1 MNHLESDDMIHRI
14 AAALLPALLGAGP
27 LAAQDKAGS
36 YAVEKHLNLAY
47 NTAKDADPVRHKLD
61 LYVPKG
67 AKDFP
72 VMVFVHG
79 GMWRSGNKE
88 LYAPLGETFA
98 KQGIGTAVINYR
110 LSNRDGTGAKHPD
123 HVRDVAK
130 AVAWVKANAAKY
142 GGSKDKL
149 YLSGHSAGG
158 HLVSLLATDDQYL
171 KAEGCSIA
179 DIKGVMTVSG
189 VYTISN
195 LVGPFRSI
203 FGSDETIC
211 KAASPITH
219 VKAKEPPFLIAY
231 GTKDFPFLDQMAEQ
245 FGQKLKAC
253 KCDAKVMKLD
263 RDHFSIIINLAAS
276 ADDPLTKTM
285 VEFMTASGRR

>member
-1 MNHLESDDMIHRI
+1 MNLPTDRDDMIQRI

-27 LAAQDKAGS
+27 LAAQDKAGP
-36 YAVEKHLNLAY
+36 YEVEKHRNLAY
-47 NTAKDADPVRHKLD
+47 NPARDADPVRHRLD
-61 LYVPKG
+61 LYLPKG
-67 AKDFP
+67 AKDYP
-72 VMVFVHG
+72 LMVFVHG
-79 GMWRSGNKE
+79 GMWRSGNKD

-123 HVRDVAK
+123 HVQDVAK
-130 AVAWVKANAAKY
+130 AFAWVKASAGKY
-142 GGSKDKL
+142 GYAKDKL

-158 HLVSLLATDDQYL
+158 HLVSLLATDEEYL
-171 KAEGCSIA
+171 KAEGCSLA
-179 DIKGVMTVSG
+179 DIRGVMTISG

-195 LVGPFRSI
+195 LVGPFEAI
-203 FGSDETIC
+203 FGKDEAVC

-219 VKAKEPPFLIAY
+219 VKEKEPPFLIAY

-245 FGQKLKAC
+245 FGKKLADC

-276 ADDPLTKTM
+276 ADDPLTKAM
-285 VEFMTASGRR
+285 VAFMKK

>member
-27 LAAQDKAGS
+27 LAAQDKAGT
-36 YAVEKHLNLAY
+36 YPVEKHLNLAY
-47 NTAKDADPVRHKLD
+47 NPAKDADPVRHKLD

-72 VMVFVHG
+72 VMMFVHG
-79 GMWRSGNKE
+79 GAWTSGNKD
-88 LYAPLGETFA
+88 LYAALGNTFA
-98 KQGIGTAVINYR
+98 QQGIGTAVINYR
-110 LSNRDGTGAKHPD
+110 LSNRNGTGVKHPE

-130 AVAWVKANAAKY
+130 AFAWVKANAGKY

-149 YLSGHSAGG
+149 FVSGHSAGG
-158 HLVSLLATDDQYL
+158 HLVSLLATDEQYL
-171 KAEGCSIA
+171 KAEGCSVA

-195 LVGPFRSI
+195 LFDRFQNI
-203 FGSDETIC
+203 FGTDDAAC

-219 VKAKEPPFLIAY
+219 VTAAKAPPFLIAY

-245 FGQKLKAC
+245 FGKKLKDC
-253 KCDAKVMKLD
+253 KCDTKVMKLD
-263 RDHFSIIINLAAS
+263 RDHYSIIIRLAAS
-276 ADDPLTKTM
+276 ADDELTRAM
-285 VEFMTASGRR
+285 VELIKKER